1 VSEPSATGG
10 RKIDHIRINLEED
23 VAAKGITTGLER
35 YRFEHQ
41 ALPNLDFDDVDTG
54 VRFLGHAVRIPL
66 LISSMT
72 GGVAEGG
79 RINRNLARAAQACGV
94 ALGLGSGRIAL
105 EDAAAREHFRVR
117 QEAPDVL
124 LLANLGAVQLNYG
137 FDARH
142 CLDLVEMLEANALI
156 LHLNALQE
164 AVQPE
169 GNTRFAGLLDRIAEV
184 CARLPI
190 PVVVKE
196 VGWGLSADMVRLLA
210 QAGVAAVDVA
220 GAGGTSWSEV
230 ERLRSGDQMAAV
242 AAAFAGWGI
251 PTADALVA
259 ARRAAPTLPI
269 VASGGIRNGVEV
281 AKCLALGADL
291 AGLAS
296 PLLKAAARSAE
307 EAERALEVIGRQL
320 RIAMFCVSA
329 RDIDA
334 LRHTPH
340 LCSI

>member
-1 VSEPSATGG
+1 MSEPSATGG

-41 ALPNLDFDDVDTG
+41 ALPNLDFDDVDPG
-54 VRFLGHAVRIPL
+54 VRFLGHTLRIPL

-137 FDARH
+137 YDARH
-142 CLDLVEMLEANALI
+142 CLDLVQMLEADALI
-156 LHLNALQE
+156 LHLNPLQE

-196 VGWGLSADMVRLLA
+196 VGWGLSADVVRVLA

-251 PTADALVA
+251 PTADAL
-259 ARRAAPTLPI
+259 
-269 VASGGIRNGVEV
+269 
-281 AKCLALGADL
+281 
-291 AGLAS
+291 
-296 PLLKAAARSAE
+296 
-307 EAERALEVIGRQL
+307 
-320 RIAMFCVSA
+320 
-329 RDIDA
+329 
-334 LRHTPH
+334 
-340 LCSI
+340 

>member
-1 VSEPSATGG
+1 MSEPSATGG

-54 VRFLGHAVRIPL
+54 VRFLGHALRIPL
-66 LISSMT
+66 IISSMT

-79 RINRNLARAAQACGV
+79 RINRNLARAAQSCGI

-137 FDARH
+137 YDARH
-142 CLDLVEMLEANALI
+142 CLDLVQMLEADALI

-196 VGWGLSADMVRLLA
+196 VGWGVSADVVRLLA

-220 GAGGTSWSEV
+220 GAVCEGGVDWWRMVTSPRWDRDV
-230 ERLRSGDQMAAV
+230 ACGATRRYRARPHRTWRCAV
-242 AAAFAGWGI
+242 A
-251 PTADALVA
+251 
-259 ARRAAPTLPI
+259 
-269 VASGGIRNGVEV
+269 
-281 AKCLALGADL
+281 C
-291 AGLAS
+291 
-296 PLLKAAARSAE
+296 
-307 EAERALEVIGRQL
+307 Q
-320 RIAMFCVSA
+320 
-329 RDIDA
+329 
-334 LRHTPH
+334 
-340 LCSI
+340 